1 MKKEKLSLITITLF
15 AIAVLLLIYTVYTF
29 YNCFDYLQAVKLEQE
44 LTLFS
49 EINYYYNQCASPFI
63 FALILYVLGEMN
75 QKLKIEIKPIVN
87 EEEQEKISE

>member
-15 AIAVLLLIYTVYTF
+15 AVAVLLLFYTVYAF
-29 YNCFDYLQAVKLEQE
+29 YNCYDYIQTIKLEQE

-49 EINYYYNQCASPFI
+49 QINYYYAQCASPFL

-75 QKLKIEIKPIVN
+75 QKLKIE
-87 EEEQEKISE
+87 EKNSD